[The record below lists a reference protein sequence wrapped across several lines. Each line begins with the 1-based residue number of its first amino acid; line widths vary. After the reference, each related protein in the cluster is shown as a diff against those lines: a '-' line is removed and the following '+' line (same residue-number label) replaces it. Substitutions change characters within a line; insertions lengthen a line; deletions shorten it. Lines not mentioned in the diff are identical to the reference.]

1 MISTLSTATE
11 MSPATS
17 RGKSPG
23 KSLQGKLNN
32 SLRRVAGLFL
42 SAALIATAPAQARV
56 APGVDEEKPSKHVDL
71 VIALDVSGSMGG
83 LINSARQRLWDIVND
98 LGSASPQPD
107 LRVAVISFGSP
118 NYGAETGY
126 VRIDQRFT
134 RDLDAVNQT
143 LFSFQTNGGDEYVA
157 RAIDTAVAQLD
168 WSHGPEALR
177 MLFVAGNESASQ
189 DPRISI
195 DSAVRRALDH
205 DIVVNTIYCGGPTD
219 SDAAGWASVAGLAQ
233 GMYASIDQ
241 QAAALANIA
250 TPVDGEL
257 LALNEKLNKTYIAY
271 GKKGKQGKENQL
283 RQDANAANMSAPA
296 AASRAAAKGSSLY
309 RASNWDLLDAVAGGV
324 ALESVPE
331 AELPEDLKA
340 MSEED
345 RLDYVEQKRSERQA
359 LKREIAQLS
368 EERQRYIS
376 EAKPAAEGANGLDD
390 AISKGLRAAAE
401 KKGFVFEKKTAVE

>member
-1 MISTLSTATE
+1 MISTYRKSVTKHFISTLRTATGILVTTA
-11 MSPATS
+11 M
-17 RGKSPG
+17 
-23 KSLQGKLNN
+23 L
-32 SLRRVAGLFL
+32 AG
-42 SAALIATAPAQARV
+42 APAQASV
-56 APGVDEEKPSKHVDL
+56 ATVLDEEKASRHVDL

-107 LRVAVISFGSP
+107 LRVAVVSFGSP

-143 LFSFQTNGGDEYVA
+143 LFSFQTNGGEEYVA

-168 WSHGPEALR
+168 WSHGPDALR

-189 DPRISI
+189 DPKISI

-219 SDAAGWASVAGLAQ
+219 SDAPGWAAVAGLSQ

-241 QAAALANIA
+241 QAAAMANVA
-250 TPVDGEL
+250 TPVDDEL
-257 LALNEKLNKTYIAY
+257 LALNEKLNKTYMAY
-271 GKKGKQGKENQL
+271 GKEGKRGRENQL
-283 RQDANAANMSAPA
+283 KQDANAADMSAPA
-296 AASRAAAKGSSLY
+296 AASRVAAKGSSLY
-309 RASNWDLLDAVAGGV
+309 RASNWDLLDAVADGV

-331 AELPEDLKA
+331 EELPEPLQA

-345 RLDYVEQKRSERQA
+345 RSDYVEQKRSERDT
-359 LKREIAQLS
+359 LKKEIAQLS
-368 EERQRYIS
+368 VERQRYIS
-376 EAKPAAEGANGLDD
+376 EAKPATPGASGLDD

-401 KKGFVFEKKTAVE
+401 KKGFVFEKKPAGK